1 MIIILSCLI
10 ETREINLMIVRES
23 IREMKKW
30 YSLNQQGEN
39 IYIKRPDLKGQTDEK
54 INFDKY
60 SLHL

>member
-54 INFDKY
+54 INF
-60 SLHL
+60 